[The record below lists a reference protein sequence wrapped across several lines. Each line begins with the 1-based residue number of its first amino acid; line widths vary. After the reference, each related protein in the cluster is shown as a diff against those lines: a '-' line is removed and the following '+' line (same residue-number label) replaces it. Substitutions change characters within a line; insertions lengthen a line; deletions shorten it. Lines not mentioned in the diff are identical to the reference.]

1 MEKKS
6 AIGLVGLGV
15 MGQNLARNLAR
26 NGYKVSIYNRHEDK
40 TRAFI
45 KNYAQEGSFVACYN
59 LNDFICTLERPRII
73 LMMIKAGEPIDMFIE
88 ELYPLLDYNDLLV
101 DGGNSYY
108 KDTMRRCA
116 YLDHR
121 ARLFIGC
128 GISGG
133 AEGALLG
140 PSMMPGGMKQG
151 WPLVEEMFMRIAA
164 KTEDGTACC
173 KWMGPGGAGHF
184 VKMVHNGIEYA
195 DMQLISEAYGLMKDH
210 LGMSN
215 EQIKQVFEQWN
226 TGLLSSYLVEITAQ
240 VLSKKEGQEYVLD
253 KILDVAGQKGTGK
266 WSVDSALDLHVSLG
280 VIANAVEQRDLSQE
294 KEFRAKMA
302 QAYTR
307 DIGLETQY
315 EKPALSS
322 LEQALYAAKIISYEQ
337 GFSLL
342 HAASD
347 SYDWQ
352 LNMADIASI
361 WRAGCIIR
369 STFLDNIK
377 QAYTRNEELQSI
389 LLDAFFQQSVESSY
403 ESWGQIVAF
412 ATQRGMPIPGH
423 STALNYFNSCRSE
436 SLPINLIQ
444 GQRDL
449 FGAHMYERVD
459 SPRGRMFHTQW

>member
-1 MEKKS
+1 MERKS

-26 NGYKVSIYNRHEDK
+26 NGYRVSIYNRHEDK
-40 TRAFI
+40 TRAFM
-45 KNYAQEGSFVACYN
+45 KNYGQEGIFVPCYN
-59 LNDFICTLERPRII
+59 LYDFICSLERPRII
-73 LMMIKAGEPIDMFIE
+73 LLMIKAGDPVDTFIE
-88 ELYPLLDYNDLLV
+88 ELYPSLDYNDLII

-108 KDTMRRCA
+108 KDTERRCA
-116 YLDHR
+116 YLEHR
-121 ARLFIGC
+121 TRLFIGC

-140 PSMMPGGMKQG
+140 PSMMPGGMEQG
-151 WPLVEEMFMRIAA
+151 WPLVKEMFTRIAA
-164 KTEDGTACC
+164 KAEDGTPCC
-173 KWMGPGGAGHF
+173 KWMGSGGAGHF

-195 DMQLISEAYGLMKDH
+195 DMQLISESYGMMKDY

-215 EQIKQVFEQWN
+215 EEIKSVFEQWN
-226 TGLLSSYLVEITAQ
+226 KGQLSSYLIEITAQ
-240 VLSKKEGQEYVLD
+240 VLSKKEGEDYVLD

-302 QAYTR
+302 QEYTPDLAVDER
-307 DIGLETQY
+307 
-315 EKPALSS
+315 EKPAISS
-322 LEQALYAAKIISYEQ
+322 FEQALYAAKIISYEQ

-342 HAASD
+342 HAASS
-347 SYDWQ
+347 SYGWH

-369 STFLDNIK
+369 STFLDNVM
-377 QAYTRNEELQSI
+377 QAYTRSDELQSI
-389 LLDAFFQQSVESSY
+389 LLDAFFKQSLESSY
-403 ESWGQIVAF
+403 KSWSEIVAF
-412 ATQRGMPIPGH
+412 AIQTGMPIPAH
-423 STALNYFNSCRSE
+423 SAALNYFNSCRSA

-449 FGAHMYERVD
+449 FGAHMYERID
-459 SPRGRMFHTQW
+459 SPRGIMFHTQW